1 MTDRDP
7 LSSVLAEWQ
16 PQPDSAPTFAADVRA
31 RLQAQPAFTPSP
43 LARILH
49 FPAALPLA
57 AGFAIMIGVFSALS
71 MNRSETQSQMADA
84 YARSIDPVWMTAASS
99 HHHP

>member
-1 MTDRDP
+1 MNDRDP

-16 PQPDSAPTFAADVRA
+16 PQPDSAPSFAADVRA
-31 RLQAQPAFTPSP
+31 RLQVQQASPLSP
-43 LARILH
+43 LARILQY
-49 FPAALPLA
+49 PAALPLA

-71 MNRSETQSQMADA
+71 MNRSETQSRMADA
-84 YARSIDPVWMTAASS
+84 YARSIDPIWLTTSS